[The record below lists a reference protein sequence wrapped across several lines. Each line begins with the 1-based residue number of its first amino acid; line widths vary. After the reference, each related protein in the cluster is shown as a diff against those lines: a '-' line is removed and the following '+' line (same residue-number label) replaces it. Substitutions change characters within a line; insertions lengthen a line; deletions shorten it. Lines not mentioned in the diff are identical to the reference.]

1 MTDEKGLSLAEQV
14 FRTIE
19 MNILDGT
26 YPSGETLTEARLCA
40 DLGVSRT
47 PVREAV
53 RRLEQEG
60 LMESSGKGAM
70 VSVFSM
76 DDISD
81 IYEVR
86 MRIEG
91 LAGRRAAERIT
102 EAQLAKLT
110 ETVELQE
117 FYIFRGKLEKAGS
130 MDSEFHGLLYEI
142 CGSRILQSTLN
153 HLHHRILYFR
163 KMSMSR
169 ANRAENAVREHRAI
183 LEAVRAHDPER
194 TEALI
199 REHLHNAFEN
209 IRATVK
215 L

>member
-76 DDISD
+76 DDIAD

-117 FYIFRGKLEKAGS
+117 FYVAKADSEHMQWQDHEFHETIYAGS
-130 MDSEFHGLLYEI
+130 QSLT
-142 CGSRILQSTLN
+142 LQTVLVP
-153 HLHHRILYFR
+153 LHR
-163 KMSMSR
+163 KTMKYRRASMEKR
-169 ANRAENAVREHRAI
+169 LRAERSLQEHRAI
-183 LEAVRAHDPER
+183 YEAIAAGDARAAEQRMVEHIENARRSILEE
-194 TEALI
+194 
-199 REHLHNAFEN
+199 
-209 IRATVK
+209 
-215 L
+215 

>member
-76 DDISD
+76 DDIAD

-91 LAGRRAAERIT
+91 LAAVPPNGSPRR
-102 EAQLAKLT
+102 
-110 ETVELQE
+110 
-117 FYIFRGKLEKAGS
+117 S
-130 MDSEFHGLLYEI
+130 S
-142 CGSRILQSTLN
+142 QS
-153 HLHHRILYFR
+153 
-163 KMSMSR
+163 
-169 ANRAENAVREHRAI
+169 
-183 LEAVRAHDPER
+183 
-194 TEALI
+194 
-199 REHLHNAFEN
+199 
-209 IRATVK
+209 
-215 L
+215 